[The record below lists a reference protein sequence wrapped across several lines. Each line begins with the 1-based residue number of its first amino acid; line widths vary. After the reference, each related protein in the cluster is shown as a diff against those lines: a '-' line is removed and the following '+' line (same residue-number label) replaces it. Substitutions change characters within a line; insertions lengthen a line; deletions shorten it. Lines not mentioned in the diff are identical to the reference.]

1 MAKAGN
7 TQLGNAKRAKKDEFY
22 TQLGDINAELGHYTA
37 HFADKVVFCNCDD
50 PYESNF
56 FKYFA
61 ANFNALKLKRLVATC
76 YAGSP
81 VAGRQLDLFESVAGD
96 DCSPREGACPHAPRR
111 IPHKIVINE
120 VTDVNGDGRIDL
132 ADVEWLI
139 KNDKNVLTRLEGD
152 GDFRSAECIELLKEA
167 DVVVTNPPFSLFRE
181 YVAQLVQYEKKFL
194 IIGNLN
200 AMHYKE
206 IFPLFKENKMW
217 LGASIHSGDRKFTV
231 PENYP
236 LDAAG
241 CGIDAN
247 GQRFIHV
254 KGVRWF
260 TNLDYKKRHDE
271 FVFIRRYNPVDYPKY
286 ANYGAIEVAKTVDIP
301 EDWDGLM
308 GVPDTFLDKYNPDQ
322 FEIIGNAGDTSWARS
337 AGVQAMGVETIARL
351 RRQGNKAHVTANMNS
366 LYLDQDG
373 KILLPY
379 SRIIIRRKK

>member
-1 MAKAGN
+1 MAKNGN
-7 TQLGNAKRAKKDEFY
+7 KALGDAKKQKKDEFY
-22 TQLGDINAELGHYTA
+22 TQLSDINNELRYYTQ
-37 HFADKVVFCNCDD
+37 HFAGKVVFCNCDD

-81 VAGRQLDLFESVAGD
+81 VAGRQLDLFEDLDFHERVPPG
-96 DCSPREGACPHAPRR
+96 EGRAPARPK

-139 KNDKNVLTRLEGD
+139 KNDKNVLSRLNGD
-152 GDFRSAECIELLKEA
+152 GDFRSTECIELLKQS
-167 DVVVTNPPFSLFRE
+167 DIVVTNPPFSLFRE
-181 YVAQLVQYEKKFL
+181 YVAQLVQYGKKFL

-206 IFPLFKENKMW
+206 IFSLFKRNKMW
-217 LGASIHSGDRKFTV
+217 LGASIHSGDRKFNV
-231 PENYP
+231 PETYP

-241 CGIDAN
+241 CGVDEN
-247 GQRFIHV
+247 GQRFIRV

-260 TNLDYKKRHDE
+260 TNLDYKKRHEE
-271 FVFIRRYNPVDYPKY
+271 FVYTRKFNPADYPKY
-286 ANYGAIEVAKTVDIP
+286 VNLDAIDVSESKAVP

-308 GVPDTFLDKYNPDQ
+308 GVPDTFLDIYNPDQ
-322 FEIIGNAGDTSWARS
+322 FEIVGLGAGDLAKEI
-337 AGVQAMGVETIARL
+337 GVAKNFRGRTDVAMRI
-351 RRQGNKAHVTANMNS
+351 
-366 LYLDQDG
+366 DG
-373 KILLPY
+373 KDKCPY

>member
-1 MAKAGN
+1 MAKNGN
-7 TQLGNAKRAKKDEFY
+7 RALGEAKKQKKDEFY
-22 TQLGDINAELGHYTA
+22 TQLADINAELRHYA
-37 HFADKVVFCNCDD
+37 HHFAGKVVFCNCDD

-61 ANFNALKLKRLVATC
+61 ANFNALRLKRLVATC

-81 VAGRQLDLFESVAGD
+81 VAGRQLELDLFGDEKQTDLLRPKGLRDSEMVSAVGANKSV
-96 DCSPREGACPHAPRR
+96 CSQR

-120 VTDVNGDGRIDL
+120 VTDANGDGRIDL

-152 GDFRSAECIELLKEA
+152 GDFRSAECVELLKQS
-167 DVVVTNPPFSLFRE
+167 DIVVTNPPFSLFRE
-181 YVAQLVQYEKKFL
+181 YVAQLIQYGKKFL

-206 IFPLFKENKMW
+206 IFSLFKENKMW

-231 PENYP
+231 PENYS

-241 CGIDAN
+241 CGIDEN
-247 GQRFIHV
+247 GQRFIRV

-271 FVFIRRYNPVDYPKY
+271 FIYTRRYNPADYPKY
-286 ANYGAIEVAKTVDIP
+286 ENLDAIDVSESKAIP
-301 EDWDGLM
+301 EDWDGLI
-308 GVPDTFLDKYNPDQ
+308 GVPDTFLDIYNPDQ
-322 FEIIGNAGDTSWARS
+322 FEIVGLGAGDLVKEI
-337 AGVQAMGVETIARL
+337 GVSKNFRGRTDVALKI
-351 RRQGNKAHVTANMNS
+351 
-366 LYLDQDG
+366 DG
-373 KILLPY
+373 KDKCPY

>member
-1 MAKAGN
+1 MAKNGN
-7 TQLGNAKRAKKDEFY
+7 KALGEAKKQKKDEFY
-22 TQLGDINAELGHYTA
+22 TQLSDINAELRHYSA
-37 HFADKVVFCNCDD
+37 HFAGKVVFCNCDD

-61 ANFNALKLKRLVATC
+61 ANFNALKLKRLIATC

-81 VAGRQLDLFESVAGD
+81 VAGQQLDLFEDVAEPD
-96 DCSPREGACPHAPRR
+96 VSRRR

-139 KNDKNVLTRLEGD
+139 KNGKNVLTRLEGD
-152 GDFRSAECIELLKEA
+152 GDFRSAECVELLKQS

-181 YVAQLVQYEKKFL
+181 YVAQLVQYGKKFL

-200 AMHYKE
+200 ALHYKE
-206 IFPLFKENKMW
+206 IFPLFRENKMW
-217 LGASIHSGDRKFTV
+217 LGVSIHSGDRKFNV

-236 LDAAG
+236 LDAAA
-241 CGIDAN
+241 CGVDDN
-247 GQRFIHV
+247 GQRFIRV

-260 TNLDYKKRHDE
+260 TNLDYKQRHEE
-271 FVFIRRYNPVDYPKY
+271 FVYIRRYNPTDYPKY
-286 ANYGAIEVAKTVDIP
+286 ANYDAIEVSKTADIP

-322 FEIIGNAGDTSWARS
+322 FEIVGNAGDTSWARS
-337 AGVQAMGVETIARL
+337 AGVQAMGEETITRL
-351 RRQGNKAHVTANMNS
+351 RGQGNKAHVTANMNS
-366 LYLDQDG
+366 LYLEQDG